1 MFKIG
6 TISLSISGVEERQVV
21 FGAGK
26 MSCCRLHKNAAHF
39 SQLWMRRVKGGKEG
53 KVIFGPKCKFI
64 RCCTIDVG
72 PEGTQI
78 HAVYD
83 THLTDRK
90 LRGFSKARK
99 RTDVMA
105 VLFFFFK
112 FGIHATWKFNLR
124 NRLARNLPEWWFFV
138 CLLLLLPAALS
149 YWFPFI
155 ELSYFT
161 VQTAFTVAN
170 AEFLIWSTF
179 FLNCFYSLFAL
190 IRIAG

>member
-6 TISLSISGVEERQVV
+6 TISLSISGVRERQVV

-39 SQLWMRRVKGGKEG
+39 SQLWMRRVTRGRRERWFLARN
-53 KVIFGPKCKFI
+53 VNLF
-64 RCCTIDVG
+64 D
-72 PEGTQI
+72 
-78 HAVYD
+78 AVQSM
-83 THLTDRK
+83 LGQR
-90 LRGFSKARK
+90 ARK
-99 RTDVMA
+99 FTQYMIRISPIENYEDFLKLANEPMWWQFC
-105 VLFFFFK
+105 FFSK